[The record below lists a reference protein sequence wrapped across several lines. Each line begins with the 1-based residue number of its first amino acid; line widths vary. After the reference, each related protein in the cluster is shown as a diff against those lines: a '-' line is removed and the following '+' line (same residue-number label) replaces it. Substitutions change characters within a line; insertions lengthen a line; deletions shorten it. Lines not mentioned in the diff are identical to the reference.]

1 MRNLKKL
8 APSSSLRLLSF
19 RGTLQ
24 RLSVALLTL
33 VMTLTA
39 QTVWAETIN
48 GVSYIDENG
57 ATQTANNVTVLTGG
71 EATTLQAGWY
81 VVNSSNIKYTGTV
94 TLDGDVNIILAD
106 DGKMNID
113 TSGSVD
119 NVMGIYGT
127 NSTLIIYGQAS
138 GTGELNVVTSN
149 GYSDAILVDN
159 LTINGG
165 KITASASGPFSSVLS
180 ADKHITINGGIITAT
195 AGNFSLHAIFAAD
208 LTINGGKITATAN
221 GENACGLRAT
231 NNLTINSG
239 VITATANG
247 EDGSGL
253 SATNNITINSG
264 VITATATWDRAYGI
278 LAGYRVIINGGQVTA
293 RGSNYGINAGGISL
307 SWKNT
312 TDFIDANSYYLRG
325 PKSALII
332 ATGKAFTDGN
342 GHNYTE
348 TNASAVVSLINTK
361 LSPVQ
366 AYSVAFDSNGGS
378 SVSDQVVLDGAT
390 VTVPTAPTKTDEVF
404 CGWYMDSGLQA
415 AYDFTSA
422 VTGNLT
428 LYAKW
433 ADAISYDM
441 TYATVQRIYRYT
453 GSAVTPVVRNNAAQL
468 LTAGTD
474 YTVSYTGATEMKQP
488 GVYSLTVTGQG
499 TYTGSQTVSVRVLAF
514 DKYDGTS
521 LVSST
526 LPANNSSAVVVS
538 STTTAM
544 QSGCWYVVS
553 EDAIVADRITL
564 NGDVNLVLCD
574 GATLTAEQG
583 ISVTDG
589 NSLTIYSQSGN
600 TGKLVAS
607 VPNADG
613 SMYNAAIGG
622 DRDDRAHNTGT
633 PVKAGIINIHGGVIN
648 ATAAYG
654 AAGIGQAYG
663 GDAGTINIYGG
674 KITAGCGDGTVGTG
688 IGGTGATVHLGWCR
702 ESDDFINSQGFW
714 GTVVF
719 DKAFA
724 IDGTNFGVTLESIAG
739 NKIVPTTK
747 NFYTVTFQPN
757 NGSTVDE
764 LCMLSGTTI
773 PEPDMPLKAR
783 HQFAG
788 WYDNVG
794 FSGSAYDFTTAVDH
808 SFTLYAKWDN
818 VAPLSYIDADGH
830 TVNDFTDYTPLENCY
845 TELPEGTYFVGKNTT
860 VSSRIELGGT
870 VNLILGDGATLT
882 AEKGIHVA
890 EYNTLNI
897 FVQSA
902 GTGALTASVASGTA
916 IGADFSDYSIGLRQA
931 GTIRIYG
938 GIITANTGAFSNAI
952 GGTRGVGI
960 GSGDIYIYGGTVTAT
975 AGEHGLAIGS
985 ASYEGGTISIL
996 GGKITANNSEGI
1008 GGLNDIIHLGW
1019 QNADDFILSS
1029 KYNGTIT
1036 IDKSFVLESND
1047 AIEANINN
1055 IAGKKIVP
1063 NTTSFYDVSFNTN
1076 GGNVIESQ
1084 RIKSGGSAVQ
1094 PAAVKQHHTFEGWY
1108 ANEGCTGSAYDFTTA
1123 VDHSFTLY
1131 AKWKANYRVNY
1142 SKAGI
1147 GGISG
1152 IMTSQTLHVGE
1163 ANQLAACAYSRE
1175 GYTFIGW
1182 ATTAD
1187 GDAEYADVASVTSL
1201 TTTPGAS
1208 VTLYAKWQANQ
1219 YDISAPANF
1228 SVTVGGSTA
1237 ATATIDQVVTLQ
1249 VASGYSLQGTPM
1261 VIDDNSKT
1269 CAVSAAGNGSYTFT
1283 MPASNVHVEALVVES
1298 GWKFIGTYDTQ
1309 NFSASND
1316 DIYGFVGTAG
1326 TGTEVGSFVQVGGYV
1341 RVKPMRAYMQ
1351 APAPPNNA
1359 RAYSG
1364 SSSDTAPGAL
1374 RIRLLG
1380 SNGETTGIVSLAPD
1394 PSPKGEGSG
1403 YWYTLDGRKLQGK
1416 PTQKGLYIN
1425 NGKKVVI
1432 K

>member
-1 MRNLKKL
+1 MRKLKKL
-8 APSSSLRLLSF
+8 APSSNLRLLSF

-39 QTVWAETIN
+39 QTAWAETIN

-57 ATQTANNVTVLTGG
+57 ATQTANNVTVLTD
-71 EATTLQAGWY
+71 AMTALTPGWY
-81 VVNSSNIKYTGTV
+81 VVNSTITYESTV
-94 TLDGDVNIILAD
+94 TLNNEGAYHIILAD
-106 DGKMNID
+106 GGKMNI
-113 TSGSVD
+113 GSSEDPIYDD
-119 NVMGIYGT
+119 NTRGIIGT
-127 NSTLIIYGQAS
+127 DATLTIYGQAN
-138 GTGELNVVTSN
+138 GTGELNEYTRGYN
-149 GYSDAILVDN
+149 GDAILV
-159 LTINGG
+159 G
-165 KITASASGPFSSVLS
+165 
-180 ADKHITINGGIITAT
+180 
-195 AGNFSLHAIFAAD
+195 D

-221 GENACGLRAT
+221 GEDACGLRAL

-239 VITATANG
+239 VITATATG
-247 EDGSGL
+247 DGVSFG
-253 SATNNITINSG
+253 I
-264 VITATATWDRAYGI
+264 RAEQ
-278 LAGYRVIINGGQVTA
+278 VIIYGGQVTA

-312 TDFIDANSYYLRG
+312 TDFIDANSYYLVG
-325 PKSALII
+325 FSPSLII
-332 ATGKAFTDGN
+332 ATGKAFTDGSK
-342 GHNYTE
+342 NYTGAYTPE
-348 TNASAVVSLINTK
+348 EASHINTK

-366 AYSVAFDSNGGS
+366 AYSVAFDSNGGT
-378 SVSDQVVLDGAT
+378 SVSDTIVLDGAT
-390 VTVPTAPTKTDEVF
+390 VTVPTTPTKEGKVF
-404 CGWYMDSGLQA
+404 CGWYLDSDFQTI
-415 AYDFTSA
+415 YDFTSA
-422 VTGNLT
+422 VTGQLT

-433 ADAISYDM
+433 ADTSSNELL
-441 TYATVQRIYRYT
+441 VQRIYCYT
-453 GSAVTPVVRNNAAQL
+453 DSAVTPVVRNNAAQL

-526 LPANNSSAVVVS
+526 LPANNSNAVVVS

-553 EDAIVADRITL
+553 EDATVADRITV

-633 PVKAGIINIHGGVIN
+633 PVKAGTINIHGGDIN
-648 ATAAYG
+648 ATAVYG
-654 AAGIGQAYG
+654 AAGIGQAREG
-663 GDAGTINIYGG
+663 EASTINIYGG
-674 KITAGCGDGTVGTG
+674 KITASGGTG

-702 ESDDFINSQGFW
+702 ESDDFINSKGFR

-724 IDGTNFGVTLESIAG
+724 IDGTNFGATLESIAG
-739 NKIVPTTK
+739 KKIVPTTK

-757 NGSTVDE
+757 NDSQMDA

-773 PEPDMPLKAR
+773 PEPDIPFKAR

-794 FSGSAYDFTTAVDH
+794 FSGSAYDFTTAVNRT
-808 SFTLYAKWDN
+808 FTLYAKWDN
-818 VAPLSYIDADGH
+818 VAPISYIDADGH

-897 FVQSA
+897 FVQRA

-916 IGADFSDYSIGLRQA
+916 IGADNSDYSIGLRQA

-952 GGTRGVGI
+952 GGARGV

-975 AGEHGLAIGS
+975 AGEHGFAIGS
-985 ASYEGGTISIL
+985 GSFGGGTISIL
-996 GGKITANNSEGI
+996 GGKITANNCEGI

-1029 KYNGTIT
+1029 KYRGTIT

-1084 RIKSGGSAVQ
+1084 HIRGGRSAVQ
-1094 PAAVKQHHTFEGWY
+1094 PAAVKQHHTFDGWY

-1131 AKWKANYRVNY
+1131 AKWKANYCVSYDKNG
-1142 SKAGI
+1142 SDATGT
-1147 GGISG
+1147 
-1152 IMTSQTLHVGE
+1152 MESQTLYVGDSQ
-1163 ANQLAACAYSRE
+1163 QLSACGFSRK
-1175 GYTFIGW
+1175 GYTFQGW
-1182 ATTAD
+1182 ATTAG
-1187 GDAEYADVASVTSL
+1187 GDVQYADGANVTDL
-1201 TTTPGAS
+1201 TTTAGED
-1208 VTLYAKWQANQ
+1208 VTLYAKWQAIP
-1219 YDISAPANF
+1219 YTISAAENF
-1228 SVTVGGSTA
+1228 DVTVGGSA
-1237 ATATIDQVVTLQ
+1237 ATTASIGQTVTIQA
-1249 VASGYSLQGTPM
+1249 ASGYSLQGTPM

-1364 SSSDTAPGAL
+1364 SSSDAAPAML

-1380 SNGETTGIVSLAPD
+1380 SNGETTGIVSLTPD

>member
-1 MRNLKKL
+1 MRKLKKL

-39 QTVWAETIN
+39 QSVWAETIN

-57 ATQTANNVTVLTGG
+57 ATQTANNVTVLTGNETPNSDG
-71 EATTLQAGWY
+71 DIELTPGWY
-81 VVNSSNIKYTGTV
+81 VVNSTITYESTV

-106 DGKMNID
+106 GGQMNID
-113 TSGSVD
+113 ISGPV
-119 NVMGIYGT
+119 NNFIGIYGT

-138 GTGELNVVTSN
+138 GTGKLNVETTYIN
-149 GYSDAILVDN
+149 YSYAILVEN
-159 LTINGG
+159 
-165 KITASASGPFSSVLS
+165 
-180 ADKHITINGGIITAT
+180 
-195 AGNFSLHAIFAAD
+195 

-221 GENACGLRAT
+221 GGDACGLKAY

-239 VITATANG
+239 VITATATG
-247 EDGSGL
+247 AG
-253 SATNNITINSG
+253 ACF
-264 VITATATWDRAYGI
+264 GI
-278 LAGYRVIINGGQVTA
+278 LANYGVIIKGGQVTA
-293 RGSNYGINAGGISL
+293 RGSNYGILSSAGDISL

-312 TDFIDANSYYLRG
+312 TDFIDANSYYLG
-325 PKSALII
+325 NSNSTLII
-332 ATGKAFTDGN
+332 ATGKAFTDGSK
-342 GHNYTE
+342 NYTGAYTPE
-348 TNASAVVSLINTK
+348 EASHINTK

-378 SVSDQVVLDGAT
+378 SVSTQVVLDGAT
-390 VTVPTAPTKTDEVF
+390 VTVPTAPTKTDKVF

-433 ADAISYDM
+433 ADAISHDLSD
-441 TYATVQRIYRYT
+441 ATIQRIYRYT
-453 GSAVTPVVRNNAAQL
+453 GSAVTPVVRNNAGQL

-474 YTVSYTGATEMKQP
+474 YTVSYTGATEMVQP

-499 TYTGSQTVSVRVLAF
+499 SYTGSQKVNVRVLTF
-514 DKYDGTS
+514 DKYNGTS
-521 LVSST
+521 LVWST
-526 LPANNSSAVVVS
+526 LPANNSNAVVVS

-553 EDAIVADRITL
+553 EDATVADRITV

-607 VPNADG
+607 VPNASG

-633 PVKAGIINIHGGVIN
+633 PVKAGTINIHGGDIN
-648 ATAAYG
+648 ATAVYG
-654 AAGIGQAYG
+654 AAGIGQAHEG
-663 GDAGTINIYGG
+663 EASTINIYGG
-674 KITAGCGDGTVGTG
+674 KITASGGTG

-702 ESDDFINSQGFW
+702 ESDDFINSKGFR

-724 IDGTNFGVTLESIAG
+724 IDGTNFGATLESIAG
-739 NKIVPTTK
+739 KKIVPTTK

-757 NGSTVDE
+757 NDSQMDA

-794 FSGSAYDFTTAVDH
+794 FSGSAYDFTTAVNRT
-808 SFTLYAKWDN
+808 FTLYAKWDN
-818 VAPLSYIDADGH
+818 VAPISYIDADGH

-916 IGADFSDYSIGLRQA
+916 IGADNSDYSIGLRQA

-952 GGTRGVGI
+952 GGARGV

-975 AGEHGLAIGS
+975 AGEHGFAIGS
-985 ASYEGGTISIL
+985 GFFGGGTISIL
-996 GGKITANNSEGI
+996 GGKITANNCEGI
-1008 GGLNDIIHLGW
+1008 GGMNDIIHLGW

-1029 KYNGTIT
+1029 KYRGTIT

-1131 AKWKANYRVNY
+1131 AKWKANYSVSYDKNG
-1142 SKAGI
+1142 SDATGT
-1147 GGISG
+1147 
-1152 IMTSQTLHVGE
+1152 MESQTLYVGDSQ
-1163 ANQLAACAYSRE
+1163 QLSACGFSRK
-1175 GYTFIGW
+1175 GYTFQGW
-1182 ATTAD
+1182 ATTAG
-1187 GDAEYADVASVTSL
+1187 GDVQYADGANVTDL
-1201 TTTPGAS
+1201 TTTAGED
-1208 VTLYAKWQANQ
+1208 VTLYAKWQAIP
-1219 YDISAPANF
+1219 YTISAAENF
-1228 SVTVGGSTA
+1228 DVTVGGSA
-1237 ATATIDQVVTLQ
+1237 ATTASIGQTVTIQA
-1249 VASGYSLQGTPM
+1249 ASGYSLQGTPM

>member
-1 MRNLKKL
+1 MRKLKKL

-39 QTVWAETIN
+39 QTAWADTIN
-48 GVSYIDENG
+48 GVSYIDADG
-57 ATQTANNVTVLTGG
+57 TAKTANNVTVLTN
-71 EATTLQAGWY
+71 AMTALTPGWY
-81 VVNSSNIKYTGTV
+81 VVNNTVNYTNTV
-94 TLDGDVNIILAD
+94 TMETQGEYHIILAD
-106 DGKMNID
+106 GGKMNI
-113 TSGSVD
+113 GSS
-119 NVMGIYGT
+119 NPIEGRGFFGAA
-127 NSTLIIYGQAS
+127 TLTIYGQAN
-138 GTGELNVVTSN
+138 GTGELNVYTKEHW
-149 GYSDAILVDN
+149 G
-159 LTINGG
+159 
-165 KITASASGPFSSVLS
+165 F
-180 ADKHITINGGIITAT
+180 ADVIYVG
-195 AGNFSLHAIFAAD
+195 D
-208 LTINGGKITATAN
+208 LTINGGKITAETN
-221 GENACGLRAT
+221 G
-231 NNLTINSG
+231 
-239 VITATANG
+239 
-247 EDGSGL
+247 DGSGL
-253 SATNNITINSG
+253 RADNNVTINGG
-264 VITATATWDRAYGI
+264 VITATATGNGECFGIRAKKC
-278 LAGYRVIINGGQVTA
+278 VIIKGGQVTA
-293 RGSNYGINAGGISL
+293 QGNNKGVYSAYSGADGISL

-312 TDFIDANSYYLRG
+312 TDFIDANSYYLG
-325 PKSALII
+325 NSNSTLII
-332 ATGKAFTDGN
+332 ATGKAFTDGSK
-342 GHNYTE
+342 NYTGAYTPE
-348 TNASAVVSLINTK
+348 EASHINKK
-361 LSPVQ
+361 LTPVQ
-366 AYSVAFDSNGGS
+366 AYSVAFDSNGGT
-378 SVSDQVVLDGAT
+378 SVSTQIVLDGAT
-390 VTVPTAPTKTDEVF
+390 VTVPATPTQTGKVF
-404 CGWYMDSGLQA
+404 CGWYLDSDFQTI
-415 AYDFTSA
+415 YDFTSA

-433 ADAISYDM
+433 ADTSSNELL
-441 TYATVQRIYRYT
+441 VQRIYRYT
-453 GSAVTPVVRNNAAQL
+453 GSAVTPVVRNNAGQL

-474 YTVSYTGATEMKQP
+474 YTVSYTGATEMVQP

-499 TYTGSQTVSVRVLAF
+499 TYTGSQKVNVRVLTF
-514 DKYDGTS
+514 DKYNGTS

-526 LPANNSSAVVVS
+526 LPANNSNAVVVS

-553 EDAIVADRITL
+553 EDATVADRITV

-574 GATLTAEQG
+574 GATLTAQNG

-589 NSLTIYSQSGN
+589 HSLTIYSQSGN

-607 VPNADG
+607 VPDASG

-622 DRDDRAHNTGT
+622 DRYDTTNHTATTVNAGT
-633 PVKAGIINIHGGVIN
+633 ITIHGGVIN

-663 GDAGTINIYGG
+663 GEAGTINIYGG
-674 KITAGCGDGTVGTG
+674 KITASGGTG

-702 ESDDFINSQGFW
+702 ESDDFIESQGFR

-724 IDGTNFGVTLESIAG
+724 IDGTNFGATLESIAG

-747 NFYTVTFQPN
+747 TLYTVTFQPN

-773 PEPDMPLKAR
+773 PEPDIPFKAGR
-783 HQFAG
+783 QFAG
-788 WYDNVG
+788 WYDNEG
-794 FSGSAYDFTTAVDH
+794 FSGSAYDFTTAVNRT
-808 SFTLYAKWDN
+808 FTLYAKWDN

-890 EYNTLNI
+890 GYNTLNI

-916 IGADFSDYSIGLRQA
+916 IGADNSDYSIGLRQA

-952 GGTRGVGI
+952 GGTLSAGC
-960 GSGDIYIYGGTVTAT
+960 GDIYIYGGTVTAT

-985 ASYEGGTISIL
+985 ESYEGGTISIL
-996 GGKITANNSEGI
+996 GGKITANNSYCI
-1008 GGLNDIIHLGW
+1008 GGPNDRIHLGW

-1029 KYNGTIT
+1029 KYRGTIT

-1084 RIKSGGSAVQ
+1084 HIRDGRSAVQ
-1094 PAAVKQHHTFEGWY
+1094 PAAVKQHHTFDGWY

-1152 IMTSQTLHVGE
+1152 IMNSQTLHVGE
-1163 ANQLAACAYSRE
+1163 ANQLAACAYSRK

-1187 GDAEYADVASVTSL
+1187 GDAEYADGASVTSL

-1208 VTLYAKWQANQ
+1208 VTLYAKWQANK

-1237 ATATIDQVVTLQ
+1237 ATATTDQVVTVQ
-1249 VASGYSLQGTPM
+1249 AASGYSLINKPT
-1261 VIDDNSKT
+1261 VVDDNGMT
-1269 CAVSAAGNGSYTFT
+1269 RAVSYAGNGSYTFT
-1283 MPASNVHVEALVVES
+1283 MPASNVHIEGLVVES
-1298 GWKFIGTYDTQ
+1298 GWNFIGTYDTQ

-1364 SSSDTAPGAL
+1364 SSSDAAPAML

-1380 SNGETTGIVSLAPD
+1380 SNGETTGIVSLTPD

>member
-1 MRNLKKL
+1 MRKLKKL
-8 APSSSLRLLSF
+8 APTSNLRLLSF

-39 QTVWAETIN
+39 QTAWAETIN

-81 VVNSSNIKYTGTV
+81 VVNSTITYESTV
-94 TLDGDVNIILAD
+94 TLNGDVNIILAD
-106 DGKMNID
+106 GGKMNIE
-113 TSGSVD
+113 TSGFVED
-119 NVMGIYGT
+119 VKGIYGT

-138 GTGELNVVTSN
+138 GTGELNVETYSDN
-149 GYSDAILVDN
+149 SDAILVDN

-165 KITASASGPFSSVLS
+165 KITASASGSFSSVLS
-180 ADKHITINGGIITAT
+180 ADNHITINGGIITAT
-195 AGNFSLHAIFAAD
+195 AGNFSLYAIFAAD

-221 GENACGLRAT
+221 GEDACGLKASD
-231 NNLTINSG
+231 NLTINSG
-239 VITATANG
+239 VITATATG
-247 EDGSGL
+247 AG
-253 SATNNITINSG
+253 ACF
-264 VITATATWDRAYGI
+264 GI
-278 LAGYRVIINGGQVTA
+278 LANYGVIIYGGQVTA
-293 RGSNYGINAGGISL
+293 RGSNYGIRSNAGDISL

-312 TDFIDANSYYLRG
+312 TDFIDANSYYLG
-325 PKSALII
+325 NSNSTLII
-332 ATGKAFTDGN
+332 ATGKAFTDGSK
-342 GHNYTE
+342 NYTGAYTPE
-348 TNASAVVSLINTK
+348 EASHINTK

-366 AYSVAFDSNGGS
+366 AYSVAFDSNGGT
-378 SVSDQVVLDGAT
+378 SVSTQIVLDGAT
-390 VTVPTAPTKTDEVF
+390 VTVPTAPTKTGKEF

-433 ADAISYDM
+433 ADAISHDL
-441 TYATVQRIYRYT
+441 TYATIQRIYRYT

-468 LTAGTD
+468 LAAGTD
-474 YTVSYTGATEMKQP
+474 YTVTGATEMVQP
-488 GVYSLTVTGQG
+488 GVYTLTVEGQG
-499 TYTGSQTVSVRVLAF
+499 SYTGSQTVNVRVLTF
-514 DKYDGTS
+514 DKYNGTS

-526 LPANNSSAVVVS
+526 LPANNSNAVVVS

-553 EDAIVADRITL
+553 EDATVADRITV

-607 VPNADG
+607 VPDASG

-622 DRDDRAHNTGT
+622 DRYDTINNTGT
-633 PVKAGIINIHGGVIN
+633 PVKAGTINIHGGVIN
-648 ATAAYG
+648 ATAAFSS
-654 AAGIGQAYG
+654 AGIGQAYE

-674 KITAGCGDGTVGTG
+674 KITAGCGIGAGGTG

-702 ESDDFINSQGFW
+702 ESDDFIESQGFW

-724 IDGTNFGVTLESIAG
+724 IDGTNFGATLESIAG
-739 NKIVPTTK
+739 KKIVPTTK

-757 NGSTVDE
+757 NDSQMDA

-773 PEPDMPLKAR
+773 PEPDIPFKAGR
-783 HQFAG
+783 QFAG
-788 WYDNVG
+788 WYDNEG
-794 FSGSAYDFTTAVDH
+794 FSGSAYDFTTAVNRT
-808 SFTLYAKWDN
+808 FTLYAKWDN
-818 VAPLSYIDADGH
+818 VAPISYIDADGH

-916 IGADFSDYSIGLRQA
+916 IGADNSDSSIGLRQA

-938 GIITANTGAFSNAI
+938 GIITANTGAFSSAI
-952 GGTRGVGI
+952 GGARGV

-975 AGEHGLAIGS
+975 AGELGFAIGS
-985 ASYEGGTISIL
+985 GSFGGGTISIL

-1029 KYNGTIT
+1029 KYYGTIT

-1084 RIKSGGSAVQ
+1084 HIKSGRSAVQ
-1094 PAAVKQHHTFEGWY
+1094 PAAVKQHHTFDGWY

-1152 IMTSQTLHVGE
+1152 IMNSQTLHVGE
-1163 ANQLAACAYSRE
+1163 ANQLAACAYSRK

-1187 GDAEYADVASVTSL
+1187 GDAEYADGASVTSL

-1237 ATATIDQVVTLQ
+1237 ATATTDQVVTLQ
-1249 VASGYSLQGTPM
+1249 AASGYSLQGTPM

-1283 MPASNVHVEALVVES
+1283 MPASNVHIEGLVVES

>member
-1 MRNLKKL
+1 MRKLKKL
-8 APSSSLRLLSF
+8 APSSNLRLLSF

-57 ATQTANNVTVLTGG
+57 ATQTANNVTVLTD
-71 EATTLQAGWY
+71 AMTALTPGWY
-81 VVNSSNIKYTGTV
+81 VVNSTITYESTV
-94 TLDGDVNIILAD
+94 TLNNEGAYHIILAD
-106 DGKMNID
+106 GGKMNI
-113 TSGSVD
+113 GSSEDPIYDD
-119 NVMGIYGT
+119 NTRGIIGT
-127 NSTLIIYGQAS
+127 DATLTIYGQAN
-138 GTGELNVVTSN
+138 GTGELNEYTRGYN
-149 GYSDAILVDN
+149 GDAILV
-159 LTINGG
+159 G
-165 KITASASGPFSSVLS
+165 
-180 ADKHITINGGIITAT
+180 
-195 AGNFSLHAIFAAD
+195 D

-221 GENACGLRAT
+221 GEDACGLRAL

-239 VITATANG
+239 VITATATG
-247 EDGSGL
+247 DGVSFG
-253 SATNNITINSG
+253 I
-264 VITATATWDRAYGI
+264 RAEQ
-278 LAGYRVIINGGQVTA
+278 VIIYGGQVTA

-312 TDFIDANSYYLRG
+312 TDFIDANSYYLVG
-325 PKSALII
+325 FSPSLII
-332 ATGKAFTDGN
+332 ATGKAFTDGSK
-342 GHNYTE
+342 NYTGAYTPE
-348 TNASAVVSLINTK
+348 EASHINTK

-366 AYSVAFDSNGGS
+366 AYSVAFDSNGGT
-378 SVSDQVVLDGAT
+378 SVSDTIVLDGAT
-390 VTVPTAPTKTDEVF
+390 VTVPTTPTKEGKVF
-404 CGWYMDSGLQA
+404 CGWYLDSDFQTI
-415 AYDFTSA
+415 YDFTSA
-422 VTGNLT
+422 VTGQLT

-433 ADAISYDM
+433 ADTSSNELL
-441 TYATVQRIYRYT
+441 VQRIYCYT
-453 GSAVTPVVRNNAAQL
+453 DSAVTPVVRNNAAQL

-526 LPANNSSAVVVS
+526 LPANNSNAVVVS

-553 EDAIVADRITL
+553 EDATVADRITV

-633 PVKAGIINIHGGVIN
+633 PVKAGTINIHGGDIN
-648 ATAAYG
+648 ATAVYG
-654 AAGIGQAYG
+654 AAGIGQAREG
-663 GDAGTINIYGG
+663 EASTINIYGG
-674 KITAGCGDGTVGTG
+674 KITASGGTG

-702 ESDDFINSQGFW
+702 ESDDFINSKGFR

-724 IDGTNFGVTLESIAG
+724 IDGTNFGATLESIAG
-739 NKIVPTTK
+739 KKIVPTTK

-757 NGSTVDE
+757 NDSQMDA

-773 PEPDMPLKAR
+773 PEPDIPFKAR

-794 FSGSAYDFTTAVDH
+794 FSGSAYDFTTAVNRT
-808 SFTLYAKWDN
+808 FTLYAKWDN
-818 VAPLSYIDADGH
+818 VAPISYIDADGH

-897 FVQSA
+897 FVQRA

-916 IGADFSDYSIGLRQA
+916 IGADNSDYSIGLRQA

-952 GGTRGVGI
+952 GGARGV

-975 AGEHGLAIGS
+975 AGEHGFAIGS
-985 ASYEGGTISIL
+985 GSFGGGTISIL
-996 GGKITANNSEGI
+996 GGKITANNCEGI

-1029 KYNGTIT
+1029 KYRGTIT

-1084 RIKSGGSAVQ
+1084 HIRGGRSAVQ
-1094 PAAVKQHHTFEGWY
+1094 PAAVKQHHTFDGWY

-1131 AKWKANYRVNY
+1131 AKWKANYCVSYDKNG
-1142 SKAGI
+1142 SDATGT
-1147 GGISG
+1147 
-1152 IMTSQTLHVGE
+1152 MESQTLYVGDSQ
-1163 ANQLAACAYSRE
+1163 QLSACGFSRK
-1175 GYTFIGW
+1175 GYTFQGW
-1182 ATTAD
+1182 ATTAG
-1187 GDAEYADVASVTSL
+1187 GDVQYADGANVTDL
-1201 TTTPGAS
+1201 TTTAGED
-1208 VTLYAKWQANQ
+1208 VTLYAKWQAIP
-1219 YDISAPANF
+1219 YTISAAENF
-1228 SVTVGGSTA
+1228 DVTVGGSA
-1237 ATATIDQVVTLQ
+1237 ATTASIGQTVTIQA
-1249 VASGYSLQGTPM
+1249 ASGYSLQGTPM

-1364 SSSDTAPGAL
+1364 SSSDAAPAML

-1380 SNGETTGIVSLAPD
+1380 SNGETTGIVSLTPD

>member
-1 MRNLKKL
+1 MRKLKKL

-24 RLSVALLTL
+24 RLSVALITL
-33 VMTLTA
+33 VMTLTT
-39 QTVWAETIN
+39 QTAWADTIN
-48 GVSYIDENG
+48 GVSYIDADG
-57 ATQTANNVTVLTGG
+57 TAKTANNVTVLTN
-71 EATTLQAGWY
+71 AMTALTPGWY
-81 VVNSSNIKYTGTV
+81 VVNNTVNYTNTV
-94 TLDGDVNIILAD
+94 TMETQGEYHIILAD
-106 DGKMNID
+106 GGKMNI
-113 TSGSVD
+113 GSS
-119 NVMGIYGT
+119 NPIEGRGFFGAA
-127 NSTLIIYGQAS
+127 TLTIYGQAN
-138 GTGELNVVTSN
+138 GTGELNVYTKEHW
-149 GYSDAILVDN
+149 GDADVIYV
-159 LTINGG
+159 G
-165 KITASASGPFSSVLS
+165 
-180 ADKHITINGGIITAT
+180 
-195 AGNFSLHAIFAAD
+195 D
-208 LTINGGKITATAN
+208 LTINGGKITAETN
-221 GENACGLRAT
+221 G
-231 NNLTINSG
+231 
-239 VITATANG
+239 
-247 EDGSGL
+247 DGSGL
-253 SATNNITINSG
+253 RADNNVTINGG
-264 VITATATWDRAYGI
+264 VITATATGNGECFGIRAKKC
-278 LAGYRVIINGGQVTA
+278 VIIKGGQVTA
-293 RGSNYGINAGGISL
+293 QGNNKGVYSAYSGADGISL

-312 TDFIDANSYYLRG
+312 TDFIDANSYYLG
-325 PKSALII
+325 NSNSTLII
-332 ATGKAFTDGN
+332 ATGKAFTDGSK
-342 GHNYTE
+342 NYTGAYTPE
-348 TNASAVVSLINTK
+348 EASHINKK
-361 LSPVQ
+361 LTPVQ
-366 AYSVAFDSNGGS
+366 AYSVAFDSNGGT
-378 SVSDQVVLDGAT
+378 SVSTQIVLDGAT
-390 VTVPTAPTKTDEVF
+390 VTVPATPTQTGKVF
-404 CGWYMDSGLQA
+404 CGWYLDSDFQTI
-415 AYDFTSA
+415 YDFTSV

-433 ADAISYDM
+433 ADAISPDLSD
-441 TYATVQRIYRYT
+441 ATIQRIYCYT
-453 GSAVTPVVRNNAAQL
+453 GSAVTPVVRNNAGQL

-474 YTVSYTGATEMKQP
+474 YTVSYTGATEMVQP

-499 TYTGSQTVSVRVLAF
+499 TYTGSQKVNVRVLAF
-514 DKYDGTS
+514 DKYNGTS

-526 LPANNSSAVVVS
+526 LPANNSNAVVVS

-553 EDAIVADRITL
+553 EDATVADRITV

-574 GATLTAEQG
+574 GATLTAQNG

-589 NSLTIYSQSGN
+589 HSLTIYSQSGN

-607 VPNADG
+607 VPDASG

-622 DRDDRAHNTGT
+622 DRYDTINNTGT

-674 KITAGCGDGTVGTG
+674 KITAGCGDGTGGTG

-724 IDGTNFGVTLESIAG
+724 IDGTNFGATLESIAG
-739 NKIVPTTK
+739 KKIVPTTK

-757 NGSTVDE
+757 NDSQMDA

-773 PEPDMPLKAR
+773 PEPDIPFKAGY
-783 HQFAG
+783 QFAG
-788 WYDNVG
+788 WYANEG
-794 FSGSAYDFTTAVDH
+794 FSGSAYDFTTEVNS
-808 SFTLYAKWDN
+808 SFTLYAKWN
-818 VAPLSYIDADGH
+818 SVAAISYIDADGH

-916 IGADFSDYSIGLRQA
+916 IGADYSDSSIGLRQA

-952 GGTRGVGI
+952 GGTLSAGC
-960 GSGDIYIYGGTVTAT
+960 GDIYIYGGTVTAT

-985 ASYEGGTISIL
+985 ESYEGGTISIL
-996 GGKITANNSEGI
+996 GGKVTATASIGI
-1008 GGLNDIIHLGW
+1008 GGPNDRIHLGW

-1029 KYNGTIT
+1029 KYRGTIT

-1094 PAAVKQHHTFEGWY
+1094 PAAVKLHHTFDGWY
-1108 ANEGCTGSAYDFTTA
+1108 ADENFSGSAYDFTAA

-1131 AKWKANYRVNY
+1131 AKWKANYSVSYDKN
-1142 SKAGI
+1142 G
-1147 GGISG
+1147 SG
-1152 IMTSQTLHVGE
+1152 VTGTMGSQTLYIDE
-1163 ANQLAACAYSRE
+1163 ANQLAACAFSRK

-1208 VTLYAKWQANQ
+1208 VTLYAKWQANK

-1237 ATATIDQVVTLQ
+1237 ATATTDQVVTLQ
-1249 VASGYSLQGTPM
+1249 AASGYSLQGTPM

-1326 TGTEVGSFVQVGGYV
+1326 TGTEVGTFVQVGGYV

-1359 RAYSG
+1359 RAFSG
-1364 SSSDTAPGAL
+1364 SSSDTTPATL
-1374 RIRLLG
+1374 RVRLLG